1 MTHRLNQVLAIE
13 KGTKARVFG
22 EISKLHNAVQRAS
35 ILNGF
40 SKTYQPKDDEGDRYP
55 PERQRVQ
62 LIASDML
69 RKAGRLLSE
78 LFDVTA
84 SKDWANTRARA
95 DVVVDGEV
103 LLEQVPATFLL
114 FVEKQ
119 LGDLRTLIG
128 KVPVLDQADDW
139 SLDEGSQLYKTQS
152 TETSRTKKVQRP
164 IVLYPATTEH
174 PAQTQLISEDQVV
187 GTWVTVK
194 HSGALPES
202 RKIQLLDRIERLSNA
217 VKFAREQAN
226 AVEAVRQEVGERVF
240 RYLLQ

>member
-1 MTHRLNQVLAIE
+1 MTHRLNQILAIE
-13 KGTKARVFG
+13 KGTKSRVFG

-35 ILNGF
+35 ALNGF
-40 SKTYQPKDDEGDRYP
+40 SKTYQPKDEEGDRYP

-62 LIASDML
+62 LIATETL
-69 RKAGRLLSE
+69 RQAGRLLSE

-84 SKDWANTRARA
+84 SKDWANTTAKA

-103 LLEQVPATFLL
+103 LLEQVPATYLL
-114 FVEKQ
+114 FIEKQ
-119 LGDLRTLIG
+119 LGDLRTLIT
-128 KVPVLDQADDW
+128 KIPVLDQADHW
-139 SLDEGSQLYKTQS
+139 SLDEGSQLYKTEP

-164 IVLYPATTEH
+164 IVLYPATPEH

-194 HSGALPES
+194 HSGAFPAS
-202 RKIQLLDRIERLSNA
+202 RKAELLDRIERLSNA

-226 AVEAVRQEVGERVF
+226 SVEATRREVGERIF
-240 RYLLQ
+240 RYLLS

>member
-1 MTHRLNQVLAIE
+1 MTHRLNQILAIE
-13 KGTKARVFG
+13 KGTKSRVFG

-35 ILNGF
+35 ALNGF
-40 SKTYQPKDDEGDRYP
+40 SKTYQPKDEEGDRYP

-62 LIASDML
+62 LIATETL
-69 RKAGRLLSE
+69 RQAGRLLSE

-84 SKDWANTRARA
+84 SKDWANTAAKA

-103 LLEQVPATFLL
+103 LLEQVPATYLL

-119 LGDLRTLIG
+119 LGDLRTLIS
-128 KVPVLDQADDW
+128 KIPVLDEADHW
-139 SLDEGSQLYKTQS
+139 SLDEGSQLYKTEP

-164 IVLYPATTEH
+164 IVLYPATPEH

-194 HSGALPES
+194 HSGAFPAS
-202 RKIQLLDRIERLSNA
+202 RKAELLDRVERLSNA

-226 AVEAVRQEVGERVF
+226 SVEATRREVGERIF
-240 RYLLQ
+240 RYLLS

>member
-1 MTHRLNQVLAIE
+1 MTHRLNQILAIE
-13 KGTKARVFG
+13 KGTKSRVFG

-35 ILNGF
+35 ALNGF
-40 SKTYQPKDDEGDRYP
+40 SKTYRPKDEEGDRYP

-62 LIASDML
+62 LIATETL
-69 RKAGRLLSE
+69 RQAGRLLSE

-84 SKDWANTRARA
+84 SKDWANTTAKA
-95 DVVVDGEV
+95 DVVVEGEV
-103 LLEQVPATFLL
+103 LLEQVPATYLL

-119 LGDLRTLIG
+119 LGDLRTLIT
-128 KVPVLDQADDW
+128 KIPVLDQADAW
-139 SLDEGSQLYKTQS
+139 TLDEGSQLYKTEP

-164 IVLYPATTEH
+164 IVLYPATPEH

-194 HSGALPES
+194 HSGALPAT
-202 RKIQLLDRIERLSNA
+202 RKAELLDRIERLSNA

-226 AVEAVRQEVGERVF
+226 SVEATRREVGERIF
-240 RYLLQ
+240 RYLLS

>member
-1 MTHRLNQVLAIE
+1 MTHRLNQILAIE
-13 KGTKARVFG
+13 KGTKSRVFG

-35 ILNGF
+35 ALNGF
-40 SKTYQPKDDEGDRYP
+40 SKTYQPKDEEGDRYP

-62 LIASDML
+62 LIATETL
-69 RKAGRLLSE
+69 RQAGRLLSE

-84 SKDWANTRARA
+84 SKDWANTAAKA

-103 LLEQVPATFLL
+103 LLEQVPATYLL

-119 LGDLRTLIG
+119 LGDLRTLIS
-128 KVPVLDQADDW
+128 KIPVLDEADHW
-139 SLDEGSQLYKTQS
+139 SLDEGSQLYKTEP

-164 IVLYPATTEH
+164 IVLYPATPEH

-187 GTWVTVK
+187 GTWITVK
-194 HSGALPES
+194 HSGAFPAS
-202 RKIQLLDRIERLSNA
+202 RKAELLDRVERLSNA

-226 AVEAVRQEVGERVF
+226 SVEATRREVGERIF
-240 RYLLQ
+240 RYLLS

>member
-1 MTHRLNQVLAIE
+1 MTHRLNQILAIE
-13 KGTKARVFG
+13 KGTKSRVFG

-35 ILNGF
+35 ALNGF
-40 SKTYQPKDDEGDRYP
+40 SKTYQPKDEEGDRYP

-62 LIASDML
+62 LIATETL
-69 RKAGRLLSE
+69 RQAGRLLSE

-84 SKDWANTRARA
+84 SKDFANTTAKA

-103 LLEQVPATFLL
+103 LLEQVPATYLL

-119 LGDLRTLIG
+119 LGDLRALIT
-128 KVPVLDQADDW
+128 KIPVLDQADAW
-139 SLDEGSQLYKTQS
+139 TLDEGSQLYKTEP

-164 IVLYPATTEH
+164 IVLYPATPEH

-194 HSGALPES
+194 HSGALPAT
-202 RKIQLLDRIERLSNA
+202 RKTELLERIERLSNA

-226 AVEAVRQEVGERVF
+226 SVEATRREVGERIF
-240 RYLLQ
+240 RYLLS

>member
-1 MTHRLNQVLAIE
+1 MTHRLNQILAIE
-13 KGTKARVFG
+13 KGTKSRVFG

-35 ILNGF
+35 ALNGF
-40 SKTYQPKDDEGDRYP
+40 SKTYQPKDEEGDRYP

-62 LIASDML
+62 LIATETL
-69 RKAGRLLSE
+69 RQAGRLLSE

-84 SKDWANTRARA
+84 SKDWANTAA
-95 DVVVDGEV
+95 KSDVVVDGEV
-103 LLEQVPATFLL
+103 LLEQVPATYLL

-119 LGDLRTLIG
+119 LGDLRTLIS
-128 KVPVLDQADDW
+128 KIPVLDEADHW
-139 SLDEGSQLYKTQS
+139 SLDEGSQLYKTEP

-164 IVLYPATTEH
+164 IVLYPATPEH

-194 HSGALPES
+194 HSGAFPAS
-202 RKIQLLDRIERLSNA
+202 RKAELLDRVERLSNA

-226 AVEAVRQEVGERVF
+226 SVEATRREVGERIF
-240 RYLLQ
+240 RYLLS